1 MIEVKPVQE
10 KEKQAELCAAG
21 GVTYDADLLMYAAYV
36 DEQLVACCQFGMPKA
51 VGLVADLFSV
61 VPRTDAVEE
70 ALFIMG
76 RAALNFID
84 LCGVHEA
91 YTPAPTEQDEALIRK
106 IGFRKTDEETWYMNL
121 EGFFASPCSHH

>member
-1 MIEVKPVQE
+1 MIGVKPIQE
-10 KEKQAELCAAG
+10 KSKQAEICAMFHIEYN
-21 GVTYDADLLMYAAYV
+21 VDTLMYGAYI
-36 DEQLVACCQFGMPKA
+36 EGKLVGCCQFGMPKG
-51 VGLVADLFSV
+51 VGQIVDLAPTGERS
-61 VPRTDAVEE
+61 ASVEE

-91 YTPAPTEQDEALIRK
+91 YIAPPAETEEPLMRK
-106 IGFRKTDEETWYMNL
+106 IGFRPTEDGKWYMNL

>member
-10 KEKQAELCAAG
+10 KERQEALCIAG
-21 GVTYDADLLMYAAYV
+21 GVAYDADLLMYAAYV
-36 DEQLVACCQFGMPKA
+36 NDQLVACCQFGMPKA

-91 YTPAPTEQDEALIRK
+91 YTPAPTAENELLMRK
-106 IGFRKTDEETWYMNL
+106 IGFHAR
-121 EGFFASPCSHH
+121 PP

>member
-10 KEKQAELCAAG
+10 KEEQAKLCALG
-21 GVTYDADLLMYAAYV
+21 GVAYDADLLMYAAYV

-51 VGLVADLFSV
+51 VGLVADLFAV
-61 VPRTDAVEE
+61 VPRSAAVEE

-91 YTPAPTEQDEALIRK
+91 YTPAPKAEDELLMRK
-106 IGFRKTDEETWYMNL
+106 IGFKQTEDNKWYMNL
-121 EGFFASPCSHH
+121 EGFFATPCSHH

>member
-10 KEKQAELCAAG
+10 KERQAELCAIG
-21 GVTYDADLLMYAAYV
+21 GVEYDADLLMYAAYV

-51 VGLVADLFSV
+51 VGLVADLF
-61 VPRTDAVEE
+61 PIIARTPEVEE
-70 ALFIMG
+70 ARFIMG

-91 YTPAPTEQDEALIRK
+91 YTPAPAAEDELLFRK
-106 IGFRKTDEETWYMNL
+106 IGFKRVEDGRWYMNL
-121 EGFFASPCSHH
+121 EGFFAAPCSHH